1 MSMVDVTAVAARNKN
16 LDLIKLISCV
26 AVVILHNL
34 YTPTYEAST
43 VVYQL
48 CAFAVPCF
56 FMASGYVL
64 LNKQSVSWGYVIGK
78 LLGIARIVVVWH
90 IIVCAGELLKAAV
103 RDGWNQADYLSIL
116 KTYAN
121 YTVRSVFQR
130 GTLWQFWYLGAT
142 GILYLLLP
150 LLHRFLGQGGKV
162 SQRPRR
168 ATVCWGILLAISVAL
183 QTLCLIAGRPLQQPV
198 YQTFR
203 LWTTLQY
210 FLLGG
215 LMPVLLPWLR
225 QKLSLKCHIMLAVT
239 ATVLTLAWRLF
250 ADAKLLHGVLV
261 EYYYDDLFTFVWI
274 VLMFSVLMRVKLNP
288 VFEAVATRTAPVI
301 MGVYILHVP
310 FRDFFREL
318 FPITGSLERLMWAG
332 VVCAV
337 SFLCAFLIRKLPFGK
352 YLIEI

>member
-1 MSMVDVTAVAARNKN
+1 MSMVDGNAVATRNKN

-26 AVVILHNL
+26 AVVVLHSL
-34 YTPTYEAST
+34 YTPTYETST
-43 VVYQL
+43 VIYQL

-64 LNKQSVSWGYVIGK
+64 LNKQSVGWGYVFRK

-90 IIVCAGELLKAAV
+90 MIVCVGELLKAAV
-103 RDGWNQADYLSIL
+103 RDGWNQVDYLSIL
-116 KTYAN
+116 KNYVN

-150 LLHRFLGQGGKV
+150 LLHRFLGLGGKV

-168 ATVCWGILLAISVAL
+168 AMVCWGILLATSVAL
-183 QTLCLIAGRPLQQPV
+183 QTACMIAGRPLQQSV
-198 YQTFR
+198 YQTLR

-215 LMPVLLPWLR
+215 LMPVLIRWLGG
-225 QKLSLKCHIMLAVT
+225 KLSLKSHVVLAVA
-239 ATVLTLAWRLF
+239 ATVLSLAWRLF
-250 ADAKLLHGVLV
+250 ADATLLQGVLV
-261 EYYYDDLFTFVWI
+261 EYYYDDLLTVVWI
-274 VLMFSVLMRVKLNP
+274 MLMFSVLMRVKLTP
-288 VFEAVATRTAPVI
+288 FFEAVATRTAPVI

-310 FRDFFREL
+310 FRDFFREF

-337 SFLCAFLIRKLPFGK
+337 SFLCAFIIRKLPFGK
-352 YLIEI
+352 HLIEI